1 MQILGAGLSGLLAAC
16 HFPTA
21 TVYEASPPSETGHKA
36 VLRFRSSAVGDSVGI
51 EFRKV
56 RVRKGIWHCGE
67 FHEPTI
73 QLANWYAKKVIGA
86 VVDRSIW
93 DLAPVDRYIAP
104 EDFHDQLLYRVG
116 NRVQYNT
123 PVNESMVREFAKIAP
138 TISTM
143 PLSVLAQW
151 FHRNGDVIQWSHAPI
166 QVKRYRIPHADVFQT
181 IYFPS
186 LQTSLYRVSI
196 TGNLLIAEY
205 AKDADTYSFWRA
217 FGLQEEEAEPLDTT
231 TQRFG
236 KILPVND
243 AWRKAFIFSLS
254 QQFKLFSLGRYGV
267 WRNLLL
273 DDVIHDIGRIKK
285 MISASPYT
293 QHLASL

>member
-21 TVYEASPPSETGHKA
+21 TIYEASPPSETGHKA

-56 RVRKGIWHCGE
+56 RVRKGIWHNDTFC
-67 FHEPTI
+67 EPTI

-93 DLAPVDRYIAP
+93 DLAPVDRFIAP
-104 EDFHDQLLYRVG
+104 ENFQDQLIDRVG
-116 NRVQYNT
+116 KRIYYNS
-123 PVNESMVREFAKIAP
+123 PVTEASIREFRTP

-151 FHRNGDVIQWSHAPI
+151 FHRGGEPI
-166 QVKRYRIPHADVFQT
+166 RWQHEPIHVRRYRVPNADVFQT

-186 LQTSLYRVSI
+186 LGTSLYRVSI

-205 AKDADTYSFWRA
+205 AKEADGYNFLPA
-217 FGLQEEEAEPLDTT
+217 FGLSASMVEPLDTT

-254 QQFKLFSLGRYGV
+254 QQFRLYSLGRYGV

-273 DDVIHDIGRIKK
+273 DDVIQDIGQIKK
-285 MISASPYT
+285 MINASPYT

>member
-16 HFPTA
+16 HFPNA
-21 TVYEASPPSETGHKA
+21 AVYEARPPSETGHKA

-56 RVRKGIWHCGE
+56 RVRKGIWHDDA
-67 FHEPTI
+67 FREPTI
-73 QLANWYAKKVIGA
+73 QLANWYARKVIGA

-104 EDFHDQLLYRVG
+104 ENFQDQLIDRVG
-116 NRVQYNT
+116 KRIVYNS
-123 PVNESMVREFAKIAP
+123 PVTEASIRDFRTP

-151 FHRNGDVIQWSHAPI
+151 FHRGGEPIRWQHAPI
-166 QVKRYRIPHADVFQT
+166 HVRRYRLHDADVFQT

-186 LQTSLYRVSI
+186 LDTSLYRVSI
-196 TGNLLIAEY
+196 TGSLITAEY
-205 AKDADTYSFWRA
+205 MKEPDGYNFLPA
-217 FGLQEEEAEPLDTT
+217 FGLNADMIEPLDTT
-231 TQRFG
+231 AQRFG

-254 QQFKLFSLGRYGV
+254 QQFRVYSLGRYGV

-273 DDVIHDIGRIKK
+273 DDVIQDIGRIKK
-285 MISASPYT
+285 MINASPYA
-293 QHLASL
+293 QYLASL

>member
-73 QLANWYAKKVIGA
+73 QLANWYARKVIGA

-93 DLAPVDRYIAP
+93 DLAPVDRFIAP
-104 EDFHDQLLYRVG
+104 ENFQDQLIDRVG
-116 NRVQYNT
+116 KRICYNS
-123 PVNESMVREFAKIAP
+123 PVTEASIRGFRTP

-151 FHRNGDVIQWSHAPI
+151 FDRSQEIRWQHEPI
-166 QVKRYRIPHADVFQT
+166 SVRRYRLPNADVFQT

-186 LQTSLYRVSI
+186 LDTSLYRVSI
-196 TGNLLIAEY
+196 TGNLMIAEY
-205 AKDADTYSFWRA
+205 MKEPDGYNFLPA
-217 FGLQEEEAEPLDTT
+217 FGLSPSMVEPLDTT

-254 QQFKLFSLGRYGV
+254 QQFRLYSLGRYGV

-273 DDVIHDIGRIKK
+273 DDVIQDIGQIKK
-285 MISASPYT
+285 MINASPYT
-293 QHLASL
+293 QQLASL